1 LGVLRI
7 LKRFKSD
14 SRLFNFTIIC
24 LSNFNYREQSMKFHL
39 LAFGVLSVSLWG
51 CSSAENQ
58 TELKATLPKP
68 QAMVV
73 TANPHA
79 TAAGLE
85 ILRAGGSAVDAAI
98 AIESVLSLVEPQ
110 SSGLAGGAFMVHYD
124 NETKSLAVYDG
135 RESAPSG
142 AKPDMFMLENGDS
155 MSYIDAKTSGLST
168 GVPGIVSMLSMAH
181 KDQGTLEWSSLFS
194 YASKLA
200 TDGFEISPRLHG
212 MLERFGKYIPST
224 RDQGPLDAH
233 NYFFDEA
240 GQPHP
245 TGYILKNPE
254 YAKTL
259 QIIANDPS
267 EFYHGDIAKKI
278 AAMVQQQP
286 RAGSLTAEDIAAYQA
301 VKRTALCQ
309 DYRDTQICGAPPPSS
324 WLAVGMIMGI
334 LENGPRPSA
343 AGPDDPN
350 NWAVLA
356 QAQQLAYADRDQFIA
371 DPNFIDMPITGML
384 NKEYLAKRATL
395 ISDKATP
402 ETYAVGDPWA
412 YNGAQSSETA
422 GIDATRDVHGT
433 THFVIVDTKG
443 DVVSMTATVE
453 SIFGTTR
460 MVGGMFLNN
469 QLTDFSFQHHDKNGN
484 AIVNAVAANKRPR
497 SSMSP
502 SIVLDKDGE
511 FLLATGSP
519 GGNNIIAYTVKT
531 LVGVF
536 EWDLNP
542 QAAVDLPNMVA
553 RGKTVRLEKDVA
565 PESLIS
571 AMKDMGFDVDASK
584 GENSGLSVIM
594 RQPDGSLEGAAD
606 KRREG
611 VIGTL

>member
-1 LGVLRI
+1 
-7 LKRFKSD
+7 
-14 SRLFNFTIIC
+14 
-24 LSNFNYREQSMKFHL
+24 MKFHIFV
-39 LAFGVLSVSLWG
+39 FGVLATALWG
-51 CSSAENQ
+51 CGAQDKKIEEVKVLAE
-58 TELKATLPKP
+58 KPKQ

-124 NETKSLAVYDG
+124 SATKSLAVYDG

-142 AKPDMFMLENGDS
+142 ATPDMFMLENGDS
-155 MSYIDAKTSGLST
+155 MPFMQAKTSGLST
-168 GVPGIVSMLSMAH
+168 GVPGVLAMLSMAH
-181 KDQGTLEWSSLFS
+181 QEQGNLEWGSLFD
-194 YASKLA
+194 YATKLA
-200 TDGFEISPRLHG
+200 SEGFKISPRLHG

-224 RDQGPLDAH
+224 PEEGPTDAYE
-233 NYFFDEA
+233 YFFDQA
-240 GQPHP
+240 GVAHP
-245 TGYILKNPE
+245 EGYLLKNPE

-259 QIIANDPS
+259 SIIAKDPAA
-267 EFYHGDIAKKI
+267 FYQGDIAKQI
-278 AAMVQQQP
+278 AAMVQQPP
-286 RAGSLTAEDIAAYQA
+286 RAGSLTAEDIAAYRP
-301 VKRTALCQ
+301 VKRMALCQ

-334 LENGPRPSA
+334 LENGPSPTA
-343 AGPDDPN
+343 AGPSDPR
-350 NWAVLA
+350 NWAILA

-371 DPNFIDMPITGML
+371 DPNFVDMPIKGML
-384 NKEYLAKRATL
+384 NKEYLASRAKL
-395 ISDKATP
+395 ISNKATP
-402 ETYAVGDPWA
+402 LTYGVGNPWA
-412 YNGAQSSETA
+412 YNDTPSEVSS
-422 GIDATRDVHGT
+422 GIDATQDVHGT
-433 THFVIVDTKG
+433 THFVIVDAEG

-469 QLTDFSFQHHDKNGN
+469 QLTDFSFQHHDKDGN

-502 SIVLDKDGE
+502 SIVLDKNGD

-531 LVGVF
+531 MVGVF
-536 EWDLNP
+536 EWGLSP
-542 QAAVDLPNMVA
+542 QDAVDLPNMVA
-553 RGKTVRLEKDVA
+553 RGKTVRLEKGATPDA
-565 PESLIS
+565 IIM
-571 AMKDMGFDVDASK
+571 AMKDMGFDVDASR

-594 RQPDGSLEGAAD
+594 RKPDGTLEGAAD

>member
-1 LGVLRI
+1 MI
-7 LKRFKSD
+7 LASLIQLSD
-14 SRLFNFTIIC
+14 
-24 LSNFNYREQSMKFHL
+24 FNYREQTMKFHIFV
-39 LAFGVLSVSLWG
+39 FGVLSASLWG

-58 TELKATLPKP
+58 TKIAVELPKQ

-79 TAAGLE
+79 TEAGLAV
-85 ILRAGGSAVDAAI
+85 LRAGGSAVDAAV
-98 AIESVLSLVEPQ
+98 AIEAVLSLVEPQ

-124 NETKSLAVYDG
+124 NESKTLAVYDG

-142 AKPDMFMLENGDS
+142 ATPNMFMLENGDS
-155 MSYIDAKTSGLST
+155 MPFIQAKTSGLST
-168 GVPGIVSMLSMAH
+168 GVPGVLAMLSMAH
-181 KDQGTLEWSSLFS
+181 KEQGTLEWASLFN

-200 TDGFEISPRLHG
+200 NEGFEISPRLHG

-224 RDQGPLDAH
+224 PDQGPTDAH
-233 NYFFDEA
+233 EYFFDDA
-240 GQPHP
+240 GQPYP
-245 TGYILKNPE
+245 VGYTLKNPD

-259 QIIANDPS
+259 DIIAKDPA

-286 RAGSLTAEDIAAYQA
+286 RAGSLTAEDIAAYQP
-301 VKRTALCQ
+301 VKRAALCQ
-309 DYRDTQICGAPPPSS
+309 PYRDTQVCGAPPPSS

-343 AGPDDPN
+343 AGPDDPK
-350 NWAVLA
+350 NWALLA

-371 DPNFIDMPITGML
+371 DPDFIDMPLSGML
-384 NKEYLAKRATL
+384 NKDYLAKRATL

-402 ETYAVGDPWA
+402 LTYAVGDPWA
-412 YNGAQSSETA
+412 YNDTPSNETA
-422 GIDATRDVHGT
+422 GIDATQDVHGT

-484 AIVNAVAANKRPR
+484 AIVNAVAPNKRPR

-502 SIVLDKDGE
+502 SIVLDEDGD
-511 FLLATGSP
+511 FLMATGSP

-536 EWDLNP
+536 EWGLGP

-553 RGKTVRLEKDVA
+553 RGKTVRLEKDA
-565 PESLIS
+565 ASDSLIS
-571 AMKDMGFDVDASK
+571 AMKEMGFDVDASK

-594 RQPDGSLEGAAD
+594 RKPDGSLEGAAD

-611 VIGTL
+611 IIGTL

>member
-1 LGVLRI
+1 
-7 LKRFKSD
+7 
-14 SRLFNFTIIC
+14 
-24 LSNFNYREQSMKFHL
+24 MKFHL

-58 TELKATLPKP
+58 TELKATLPKQ

-224 RDQGPLDAH
+224 RDEGPLDAH

-412 YNGAQSSETA
+412 YNGTQSSETA

-502 SIVLDKDGE
+502 SIVLDRDGE

-571 AMKDMGFDVDASK
+571 AMRDMGFDVDASK

>member
-1 LGVLRI
+1 
-7 LKRFKSD
+7 
-14 SRLFNFTIIC
+14 
-24 LSNFNYREQSMKFHL
+24 MKFHL

-58 TELKATLPKP
+58 TELKATLPKQ

-384 NKEYLAKRATL
+384 NKAYLAKRATL

-402 ETYAVGDPWA
+402 NTYAVGDPWA
-412 YNGAQSSETA
+412 YNGTQSSETA

>member
-1 LGVLRI
+1 
-7 LKRFKSD
+7 
-14 SRLFNFTIIC
+14 
-24 LSNFNYREQSMKFHL
+24 MKFHL

-58 TELKATLPKP
+58 TELKATLPKQ

-224 RDQGPLDAH
+224 RDEGPLDAH

-412 YNGAQSSETA
+412 YNGTQSSETA

>member
-1 LGVLRI
+1 
-7 LKRFKSD
+7 
-14 SRLFNFTIIC
+14 
-24 LSNFNYREQSMKFHL
+24 MKFHL

-402 ETYAVGDPWA
+402 NTYAVGDPWA
-412 YNGAQSSETA
+412 YNGTQSSETA

-502 SIVLDKDGE
+502 SIVLDRDGE

>member
-1 LGVLRI
+1 
-7 LKRFKSD
+7 
-14 SRLFNFTIIC
+14 
-24 LSNFNYREQSMKFHL
+24 MKFHL
-39 LAFGVLSVSLWG
+39 FAIGVLSTSILG
-51 CSSAENQ
+51 CSSAEKQ
-58 TELKATLPKP
+58 TAPIAEQPKH

-85 ILRAGGSAVDAAI
+85 VLRAGGSAVDAAI

-124 NETKSLAVYDG
+124 NESKSLAVYDG
-135 RESAPSG
+135 RETAPSG
-142 AKPDMFMLENGDS
+142 ATPDMFMLENGDS
-155 MSYIDAKTSGLST
+155 MPFIQAKTSGLST
-168 GVPGIVSMLSMAH
+168 GVPGIVAMLSMAH
-181 KDQGTLEWSSLFS
+181 QDQGTLEWNGLFD
-194 YASKLA
+194 YAHKLA

-224 RDQGPLDAH
+224 PEQGPTDAH
-233 NYFFDEA
+233 EYFFDEA

-245 TGYILKNPE
+245 TGYVLKNPE

-259 QIIANDPS
+259 EIIANNPKD
-267 EFYHGDIAKKI
+267 FYQGDIAKQI

-286 RAGSLTAEDIAAYQA
+286 RAGSLTAEDIAAYKP
-301 VKRTALCQ
+301 VKRAALCQ

-343 AGPDDPN
+343 SGPDDPK
-350 NWAVLA
+350 NWAIMA
-356 QAQQLAYADRDQFIA
+356 QAQQLAYADRDQFVA
-371 DPNFIDMPITGML
+371 DPNSVDMPINGML

-412 YNGAQSSETA
+412 YNDVPSEETA

-433 THFVIVDTKG
+433 THFVVVDTKG

-484 AIVNAVAANKRPR
+484 AIVNAVAPNKRPR

-502 SIVLDKDGE
+502 SIVLDKDGA

-531 LVGVF
+531 MVGVF
-536 EWDLNP
+536 EWGMDP

-553 RGKTVRLEKDVA
+553 RGKTVRLEKGLTPD
-565 PESLIS
+565 SLIS
-571 AMKDMGFDVDASK
+571 AMQEMGFDVDASK

-594 RQPDGSLEGAAD
+594 RKPDGSLDGAAD

-611 VIGTL
+611 VIGSL